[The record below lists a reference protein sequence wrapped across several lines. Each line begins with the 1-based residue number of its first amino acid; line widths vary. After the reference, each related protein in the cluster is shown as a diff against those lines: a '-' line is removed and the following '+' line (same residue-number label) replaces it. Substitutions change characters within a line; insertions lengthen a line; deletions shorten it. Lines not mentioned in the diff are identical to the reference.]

1 MNSQVLS
8 APCRVQTRCP
18 SLSSL
23 RRKPVKPDPDENW
36 CRLEWQILVPGFR
49 GGTLLGG
56 SCAVLCHTH
65 FLQTLKIYG
74 VVNNDL
80 ILFSMLVIY
89 FRIYILVYFRLW
101 SICFALLW
109 LQGFKQCF
117 SGVPSLRTRAVYLML
132 WITFSK
138 CLIFLKKINIL
149 FLLGV
154 SRNAVFIYF
163 FWTHKSNTLKVQNCH
178 IWWKRHCDENRLH
191 WL

>member
-1 MNSQVLS
+1 MHHVEF
-8 APCRVQTRCP
+8 RRDVRRCHHWGAN
-18 SLSSL
+18 L
-23 RRKPVKPDPDENW
+23 RS
-36 CRLEWQILVPGFR
+36 QILMKTDAVSSGR
-49 GGTLLGG
+49 STCQG
-56 SCAVLCHTH
+56 SEVARFPVTAALCSVTPH

-89 FRIYILVYFRLW
+89 FGIYILVYFRLW

-163 FWTHKSNTLKVQNCH
+163 FRTHKSNTLKVQSCH
-178 IWWKRHCDENRLH
+178 MWWKSHRDENRLH